1 MQLTKL
7 TIENFRGISKL
18 EIDDL
23 KRINLFSGENNMGKT
38 TVLEALFQL
47 IAIMPSNLNVLNKFR
62 NHWKE
67 QPFLPEYFFYNLNL
81 TEIKVAGFFNEK
93 YNRTLSLT
101 PKYGNDLMTLNSIS
115 VNWENIMT
123 GIDAK
128 LIEREKG
135 IRYESVCSSIFDKD
149 IGIKDMPIEGKKFQL
164 KAKFHCN
171 FPSFK
176 IFEHGN
182 LVQTL
187 AALIN
192 SRNEDVIIKFLK
204 PIDERIQ
211 GIKLNGAD
219 IMIDMAGLPKLL
231 PIQLAGDGLRRI
243 LSILLSIYGV
253 GKGGFVMID
262 EIENG
267 LHYSTMPKLWKAI
280 LYAANEMD
288 VQVFLTTHN
297 EELLRSLADVAEL
310 PEYTHLQNDLRYYNL
325 KRYNTGEANEEMTA
339 YKYDFEKFD
348 YLTDQGT
355 EIR

>member
-1 MQLTKL
+1 
-7 TIENFRGISKL
+7 
-18 EIDDL
+18 
-23 KRINLFSGENNMGKT
+23 MGKT

-47 IAIMPSNLNVLNKFR
+47 IGATPSNLETLNKFR

-67 QPFLPEYFFYNLNL
+67 ETFSIDYFFHNLNPA
-81 TEIKVAGFFNEK
+81 EIKIRGFFDEEYSRN
-93 YNRTLSLT
+93 LSLK
-101 PKYGNDLMTLNSIS
+101 PKYGNILNSGSTIIS
-115 VNWENIMT
+115 YRNGVMG
-123 GIDAK
+123 GIDME
-128 LIEREKG
+128 LIEIDKD
-135 IRYESVCSSIFDKD
+135 IRYESHHSSFFDD
-149 IGIKDMPIEGKKFQL
+149 IKGLTDIQAEGKPYYPKQQFE
-164 KAKFHCN
+164 CN
-171 FPSFK
+171 FPSSK

-192 SRNEDVIIKFLK
+192 SRNEDIIVQLLQ

-219 IMIDMAGLPKLL
+219 IMIDMAGLPKLM

-243 LSILLSIYGV
+243 LSIVLSIYGV

-310 PEYTHLQNDLRYYNL
+310 PEYMHFQNDLRYYNL
-325 KRYNTGEANEEMTA
+325 KRYNTGETNEEMVA

-348 YLTDQGT
+348 YLTNQGT

>member
-23 KRINLFSGENNMGKT
+23 KRINLFSGKNNTGKT
-38 TVLEALFQL
+38 TVLEAFFQL
-47 IAIMPSNLNVLNKFR
+47 MAVMPSNLNVLNKFR
-62 NHWKE
+62 NTGKE
-67 QPFLPEYFFYNLNL
+67 QSFLPEYFFYNLNAP
-81 TEIKVAGFFNEK
+81 EIKLVGFFDEK

-101 PKYGNDLMTLNSIS
+101 PKYSNDLMALNSIS
-115 VNWENIMT
+115 VNWENTMT

-135 IRYESVCSSIFDKD
+135 GRYESHCSSFIDDYKGLVD
-149 IGIKDMPIEGKKFQL
+149 TVVEGKKFQQ
-164 KAKFHCN
+164 KIRFHCN

-187 AALIN
+187 AAMIN
-192 SRNEDVIIKFLK
+192 NRNEDVIVRLLQ

-219 IMIDMAGLPKLL
+219 IMIDMAGLPKLM

-243 LSILLSIYGV
+243 LSIVLSIYGV

-310 PEYTHLQNDLRYYNL
+310 PQYMHLQNDLRYYNL
-325 KRYNTGEANEEMTA
+325 KRYNTGETNEEMVA

-348 YLTDQGT
+348 YLTNQGT